1 MNIKFVLKQY
11 VKMFVQS
18 VVLPI
23 VYSLHKYKPIEENL
37 VIFADAHNSSMPYS
51 MEYLYNELSKQQ
63 YTIETHIQNYATAS
77 FFHTVKGMLFF
88 MKRYARAKYVIVCD
102 NYLPVA
108 SCNKRSQTKVIQLW
122 HACGAYKKFG
132 RDAMDDVPYYYR
144 GNVLKNID
152 LVTVSSEYCIPFFS
166 SAMHLPKETFWPI
179 GVSRTDQFFK
189 EEYKERCKE
198 KFYTQYPQAGNKKI
212 ILWAPTFRGNAG
224 MPILVGD
231 KEIEKLSRELGDEYY
246 VITKLHPHM
255 EEKFKL
261 SNCSMPTEELL
272 PVADMLITD
281 YSSIIFEFTILHKP
295 IVFFVPDYVEYTS
308 KRGFYLDSSELPGE
322 RVMTSSELKNV
333 VIDQFTNYNLEK
345 ANKFYDKY
353 MNACDGSATD
363 RIISLL
369 VKEEL

>member
-18 VVLPI
+18 VALPI
-23 VYSLHKYKPIEENL
+23 VYSLHKYKPIEQNL
-37 VIFADAHNSSMPYS
+37 VIFADAHHNTMPYS

-77 FFHTVKGMLFF
+77 FSQKIKGMIFF
-88 MKRYARAKYVIVCD
+88 MKRYARANYVIVCD

-132 RDAMDDVPYYYR
+132 RDAMDDVPKYYR

-152 LVTVSSEYCIPFFS
+152 LVTVSSTCCIPFFS
-166 SAMHLPKETFWPI
+166 SAMNLPKEKFQAL
-179 GVSRTDQFFK
+179 GVSRTDQFFRK
-189 EEYKERCKE
+189 EYSDACKA
-198 KFYTQYPQAGNKKI
+198 KFYSRYPEAKDKKI

-224 MPILVGD
+224 MPILVGN
-231 KEIEKLSRELGDEYY
+231 KEIDRLSRELGDDYY

-261 SNCSMPTEELL
+261 SNCRMPTEELL

-281 YSSIIFEFTILHKP
+281 YSSIIFEYTILKKP
-295 IVFFVPDYVEYTS
+295 IVFFVPDYKEYTS
-308 KRGFYLDSSELPGE
+308 TRGFYLDANELPGE
-322 RVMTSSELKNV
+322 QVTQSGQLKDV

-353 MNACDGSATD
+353 MNACDGSATE